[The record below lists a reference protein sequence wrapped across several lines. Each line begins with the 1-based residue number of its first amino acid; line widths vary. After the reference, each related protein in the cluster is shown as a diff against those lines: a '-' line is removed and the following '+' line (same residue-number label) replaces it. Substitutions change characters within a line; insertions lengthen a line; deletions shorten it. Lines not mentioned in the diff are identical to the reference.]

1 MFVEISLRYSL
12 NFVKDW
18 GRDWT
23 ACSVSHRGIFLFTCE
38 SALLVD
44 SLVTCFIEIGM
55 LEEEIL

>member
-1 MFVEISLRYSL
+1 M
-12 NFVKDW
+12 KDW